1 MPKFEYRHED
11 SAAALARNWW
21 RVLLVDGL
29 VAVVALALGVWSIV
43 SWNEIAGW
51 VLVLLAVAYA
61 MALIGRARA
70 WRTRRT
76 EAGLDD

>member
-1 MPKFEYRHED
+1 VVKFEYRHED

-29 VAVVALALGVWSIV
+29 VAVGVLALGVLSILK
-43 SWNEIAGW
+43 WNEIVGW

-61 MALIGRARA
+61 LALVGRARA
-70 WRTRRT
+70 WKARRMQ
-76 EAGLDD
+76 AGPDE

>member
-1 MPKFEYRHED
+1 MVKFEYRHED
-11 SAAALARNWW
+11 SAGALARNWW

-29 VAVVALALGVWSIV
+29 VAVVVLALGVLSIV
-43 SWNEIAGW
+43 KWNEIVGW

-70 WRTRRT
+70 WKARRV
-76 EAGLDD
+76 EAGIDD

>member
-1 MPKFEYRHED
+1 MVKFEYRHED
-11 SAAALARNWW
+11 SAGALARNWW

-29 VAVVALALGVWSIV
+29 VAVVGLALGVLSIIK
-43 SWNEIAGW
+43 WNEIVGW

-70 WRTRRT
+70 WKARRV
-76 EAGLDD
+76 EEGIDG